1 MDTHTNIT
9 TTAHGDPCGAV
20 PEGWALGYVE
30 AVLGELQPAA
40 SPHGISLGKMAFHGR
55 DPMWMGWSCREG
67 AAEMKRY
74 RLTVIPTPCPR
85 IIELGWKIPSRSWSP
100 TINLTCW
107 VPSLNHV
114 LECHI
119 HTSLKYLQGF
129 RFHCFPGQYIPML
142 DHPLWEEALPKT
154 QFKPPLVQFETWS
167 SHTCLSDF
175 WKTHNRDCELIN
187 QKGCPLSHALRSSD
201 TVAVAKAGLC
211 FPSSSFWWLAWR
223 MGYLVC

>member
-1 MDTHTNIT
+1 MGTHVGQCLKGGPWGMLRQCLESCSLRQ
-9 TTAHGDPCGAV
+9 AHMGSVWERWHSMG
-20 PEGWALGYVE
+20 GT
-30 AVLGELQPAA
+30 
-40 SPHGISLGKMAFHGR
+40 
-55 DPMWMGWSCREG
+55 MWMGWSCREG

-85 IIELGWKIPSRSWSP
+85 ITELGWKIPSRSWSP